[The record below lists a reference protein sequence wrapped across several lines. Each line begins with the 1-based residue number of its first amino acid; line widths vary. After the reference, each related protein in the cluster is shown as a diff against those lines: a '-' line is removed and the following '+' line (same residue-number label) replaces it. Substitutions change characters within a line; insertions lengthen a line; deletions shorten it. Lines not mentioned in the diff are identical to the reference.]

1 MKALP
6 SLTHSHTEMSNFQR
20 ISHESY
26 PPPGHG
32 SPYPPPQPGYPSAP
46 PHEGY
51 PPPPPPPGYGGYPPP
66 HPPQR
71 PPYDSYQGY
80 FDNGRPPPPPPP
92 HYHYQH
98 VDHHH
103 LHDEPGCFS
112 FLRGC
117 VRGERLYLLVGDPKK
132 MRSKGLEIW
141 IPCLHNSLLNA
152 TRLNGSNTQVALGF
166 LHQNARILR

>member
-1 MKALP
+1 
-6 SLTHSHTEMSNFQR
+6 MSNFQR
-20 ISHESY
+20 ISHESH
-26 PPPGHG
+26 PPPGYG

-51 PPPPPPPGYGGYPPP
+51 PPPPPPHGYGGYPPP
-66 HPPQR
+66 QPPQR

-80 FDNGRPPPPPPP
+80 FDNGHPPPPPPP

-103 LHDEPGCFS
+103 HHEEPGCFS

-117 VRGERLYLLVGDPKK
+117 SKMKHVYNVEKISGDKTSETK
-132 MRSKGLEIW
+132 IE
-141 IPCLHNSLLNA
+141 N
-152 TRLNGSNTQVALGF
+152 F
-166 LHQNARILR
+166 

>member
-1 MKALP
+1 MKNGKKLLNNKKVLIFQLLYYLSISALP

-117 VRGERLYLLVGDPKK
+117 IAALCCCCV
-132 MRSKGLEIW
+132 LEE
-141 IPCLHNSLLNA
+141 CC
-152 TRLNGSNTQVALGF
+152 F
-166 LHQNARILR
+166 